1 MEERDRLANSTQRSN
16 QAIKTRT
23 LVYETLNKRG
33 RITGLLHNLQ
43 KLNDHF
49 RAGAHKHL
57 TLAALLSIGD
67 AL

>member
-1 MEERDRLANSTQRSN
+1 MPKISIDIKSKTQRAVSGGM
-16 QAIKTRT
+16 
-23 LVYETLNKRG
+23 LNRKG

-57 TLAALLSIGD
+57 TLAALLSVGD